1 MKKMKLSSKAALS
14 LALSAVLFCM
24 PAAAFSMNGNYAMS
38 VFAGETEQETET
50 AKPEEDKKPEESTE
64 QTPGEN
70 ETEGSTEESTGD
82 STVSGMKHRSRYV
95 AVRINAGRMIM
106 IKTAL
111 SVRRIISSVLIKS
124 RM

>member
-70 ETEGSTEESTGD
+70 ETEGST
-82 STVSGMKHRSRYV
+82 
-95 AVRINAGRMIM
+95 
-106 IKTAL
+106 
-111 SVRRIISSVLIKS
+111 
-124 RM
+124 